1 MQFSLTLLKKL
12 NKEFRVPTVRKPQP
26 METMRQAIVD
36 EVETDLRQG
45 NGPNFVKSKLKDKG
59 MAVPRY
65 VLLG

>member
-1 MQFSLTLLKKL
+1 
-12 NKEFRVPTVRKPQP
+12 
-26 METMRQAIVD
+26 MRQAIAD

-59 MAVPRY
+59 IAVPQY